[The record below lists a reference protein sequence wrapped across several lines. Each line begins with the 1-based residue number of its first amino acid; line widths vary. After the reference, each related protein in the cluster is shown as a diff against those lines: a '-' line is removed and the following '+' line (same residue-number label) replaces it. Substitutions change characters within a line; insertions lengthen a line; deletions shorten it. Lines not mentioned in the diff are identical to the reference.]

1 MSLQLGSSCKSRR
14 NESTGSGQGTLIDIP
29 GTALPARL
37 GCQLQCCSWSSL
49 EQGSALQRATSGTLI
64 LGGGGSTVISAMPAH
79 VPSIFSSLCKG
90 GEGKMLWMRCAMMP
104 GVHLWGGM
112 QQGEEGECG
121 KDWAGM
127 LWEVMSG
134 CVIQGRKGV
143 GCCGAD
149 VQTKAPT
156 LGAVMGKTARGKACN
171 EVTALCL

>member
-1 MSLQLGSSCKSRR
+1 MSLQLSSSCKSRR

-29 GTALPARL
+29 STALPARL

-90 GEGKMLWMRCAMMP
+90 GEGKMLWMRCEMMP
-104 GVHLWGGM
+104 GVHLWGGI

-127 LWEVMSG
+127 LWEVMRG
-134 CVIQGRKGV
+134 CVI
-143 GCCGAD
+143 
-149 VQTKAPT
+149 
-156 LGAVMGKTARGKACN
+156 
-171 EVTALCL
+171 